1 MLKCETFKGQAVS
14 LNALDNDILELT
26 FDLQD
31 GSVNKLNSLTLDE
44 LQKVMALLSESTGV
58 KGLLIS
64 SAKPAF
70 IVGADIT
77 EFKDHFSASAA
88 ELKTWVQ
95 KTHQTF
101 SAIENLPFPTVAAIN
116 GMALGGGFE
125 LALLADYRI
134 LASDAKVGLP
144 EVNLGLCPG
153 WGGTVRLSRLT
164 GTEVALQWLLTGK
177 PVSAAVAQQQDAV
190 DSVVE
195 NSSLREAAIAQLN
208 MAIAGE
214 ADYLQKREQKHR
226 ALDTL
231 EDGADFSSL
240 EKQFSKQLDPNYPA
254 ASVIFDLVKAHSS
267 MPFNDALDVE
277 TDSFV
282 SLAHSDVAKSL
293 VGLFMND
300 QLLKKKS
307 KQWGKKAE
315 PVAKSAVLGA
325 GIMGGGVAFQSAST
339 GTPIIMK
346 DIREDAL
353 TLGLKTA
360 TKLLDR
366 KIEKGRLDEAGKARV
381 LGAITPTLEY
391 GEFDQVG
398 LVVEAVVENP
408 AVKAAVLA
416 DVEGSV
422 SADTVLA
429 SNTSTISIDTL
440 AESLSRPE
448 QFCGMHFFN
457 PVHLMPLVEVIRGAK
472 TSEQTIARTVAY
484 ATAMGKSPI
493 VVNNCPGFLVNRILF
508 PYFNAFN
515 RLLLDGVDFQRI
527 DKVMEQFGW
536 PMGPAY
542 LADVVGIDTLVHA
555 DHVMQEGF
563 PERMGHD
570 GDVIAELLLAANA
583 LGQKNG
589 QGFYEYGVDENG
601 RRYKEPSGQCRQFIT
616 ECVSEVTEISDQEI
630 IDRMMIPM
638 CMEAVRCLDDG
649 IVESAAEVDMGLIM
663 GLGFP
668 RFRGGALRY
677 IDTLGLDCF
686 AKKVEANAK
695 QGPLYQLTDG
705 FNTRLSGDQSFY

>member
-31 GSVNKLNSLTLDE
+31 GSVNKLNSVTLDE
-44 LQKVMALLSESTGV
+44 LQTVMALLSESTGV

-164 GTEVALQWLLTGK
+164 GAEVALQWLLTGK
-177 PVSAAVAQQQDAV
+177 PVSAVVAQQQDAV

-226 ALDTL
+226 SLDTL

-307 KQWGKKAE
+307 KQWCKKAE

-339 GTPIIMK
+339 GTPIVMK

-366 KIEKGRLDEAGKARV
+366 KIEKGRLDEAGKAKV

-616 ECVSEVTEISDQEI
+616 ERVSEVTEISDQEI